1 MPPERIAAAMQA
13 AAELGPFAELH
24 PVSAKTGDGVAAL
37 VADLVRLAPEGPAL
51 FPEEARSSDPVRL
64 QISELIREQALR
76 RLRDEVP
83 HALTVVVE
91 EYDPPTRRRAARIEA
106 SIYVDS
112 KSQQGIVIGAGGTMI
127 RDIGTS
133 ARPGIERIIGGKVIG
148 DGSSEE
154 PLMPVLFVEQGGKQ
168 YALIISS
175 DDEMNDGGRIMIE
188 RGLHAFQ
195 HPTILDGAR

>member
-1 MPPERIAAAMQA
+1 MKAEVYPDDEKGLENFLTDGVRNKLVAARGDLAS
-13 AAELGPFAELH
+13 AELRDAHYLFTEM
-24 PVSAKTGDGVAAL
+24 VSPL
-37 VADLVRLAPEGPAL
+37 
-51 FPEEARSSDPVRL
+51 
-64 QISELIREQALR
+64 
-76 RLRDEVP
+76 
-83 HALTVVVE
+83 
-91 EYDPPTRRRAARIEA
+91 Y
-106 SIYVDS
+106 
-112 KSQQGIVIGAGGTMI
+112 GAV
-127 RDIGTS
+127 
-133 ARPGIERIIGGKVIG
+133 IIGGKVIG